1 VALVVSG
8 GKELHL
14 CYVDEAGCTGNLPS
28 TTSQV
33 QPIFV
38 LCGLIVPETS
48 IVSLTHDFL
57 QLKRTFNPALSAS
70 LEHDLDIITYE
81 IKGAE
86 DLRKPIRR
94 KNRNAARR
102 AIGFLDKVL
111 LILEKHECQI
121 IPNIY
126 IKSPTVEFNSTALYA
141 RSVQF
146 ITNHFQA
153 YLDESCSSGMLVAD
167 SRNHDLNIR
176 VSHSIFTQKFKASG
190 DLYPRVLEMP
200 VYGHSDNHA
209 AIQITDILCSALL
222 FPIASYVYCSGHIN
236 NVHVNPKYKRLK
248 DRYASRL
255 KEMSYR
261 YKRGAYYC
269 GGITVKDTLGKQNSN
284 AFFMQPVP

>member
-1 VALVVSG
+1 MALVVSG
-8 GKELHL
+8 GKKLHI

-38 LCGLIVPETS
+38 LCGLVVPETS
-48 IVSLTHDFL
+48 IVSLTQDFL

-70 LEHDLDIITYE
+70 LEHDLDIITHE

-86 DLRKPIRR
+86 DLRKPIRK

-126 IKSPTVEFNSTALYA
+126 IKSPLVTFNSTALYA
-141 RSVQF
+141 RSVQN
-146 ITNHFQA
+146 ITNHFEE
-153 YLDESCSSGMLVAD
+153 YLSEYDSRGILIAD
-167 SRNHDLNIR
+167 SRNHELNVR

-190 DLYPRVLEMP
+190 DLYPRVIEMP

-222 FPIASYVYCSGHIN
+222 FPIASYVYCSEHIN
-236 NVHVNPKYKRLK
+236 SVHVNPKYKRIK

-255 KEMSYR
+255 KDMSYR
-261 YKRGAYYC
+261 YKRGLYYR
-269 GGITVKDTLGKQNSN
+269 GGITVQDTLGKQNSS
-284 AFFMQPVP
+284 AFFL